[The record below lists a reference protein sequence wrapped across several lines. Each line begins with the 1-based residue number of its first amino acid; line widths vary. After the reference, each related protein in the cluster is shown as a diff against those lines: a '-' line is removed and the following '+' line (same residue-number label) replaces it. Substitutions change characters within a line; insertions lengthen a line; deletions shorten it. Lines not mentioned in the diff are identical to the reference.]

1 MALLQFLSPAFG
13 DGEPIPCDYGYTE
26 RNGNPPLEIGGVP
39 DDADSL
45 ALVVDDP
52 DAVEPAGKVWD
63 HWIVW
68 NIDRDIATIPE
79 DWNASGAVEGENDYG
94 DRGYGGPNPPDREH
108 RYRFRLYAL
117 AEPVGL
123 DAGSTKDDLL
133 NAIEGRVL
141 GEAQLEG
148 TYAP

>member
-1 MALLQFLSPAFG
+1 MAPLQLVSPAFE
-13 DGEPIPCDYGYTE
+13 DGEPIPREYGYTE
-26 RNGNPPLEIGGVP
+26 RNVNPPLEIGGVP

-63 HWIVW
+63 HWTVW
-68 NIDRDIATIPE
+68 NIDSATETIPE
-79 DWNASGAVEGENDYG
+79 GWDASEAVEGENDYG
-94 DRGYGGPNPPDREH
+94 DHGYGGPNPPDREH
-108 RYRFRLYAL
+108 RYRFRCYAL
-117 AEPVGL
+117 DDPVGL

-133 NAIEGRVL
+133 NAIEGRVVD
-141 GEAQLEG
+141 EAQLDG